1 MRKSFLL
8 LFCFAIVSFL
18 NAQNLTIEQLE
29 SKWKNLYQKGT
40 VAFDKHEY
48 ANAEKYFLESISL
61 LESNQAQNSK
71 YHINSLI
78 KLGETY
84 DKAEEHQKEA
94 SVTNNLKAIRKV
106 LRPGSKK
113 EADYLYHMGIYLS
126 DLKRYHVALDYLSE
140 ALALEEPLAQ
150 MAGEKSLILHR
161 TAFCHYCLN
170 HLPQAINAEKKCIEA
185 DDNRTPDY
193 HKSLA
198 FYYYKAGDWTNL
210 EFVLPRCF
218 DYVRE
223 PVLRKFSQS
232 NAYDRAIYWDNAK
245 SFFTDFIPTYAYEHP
260 SDILSS
266 YAYNAALFSKGILLA
281 AENKSTELTLN
292 SNDPELIRL
301 HAHYLELKGKKDRT
315 LDEEFEM
322 QALSDVII
330 RYQKEHKNEYRQDFR
345 IGWTDVQKK
354 LKDNDIAIEFITIPN
369 KNGDID
375 YAALSI
381 KKNSKSPKLTRLA
394 SFDEMTAIPNDLVYT
409 TPELYNLVWG
419 ALESELEGVQNIYF
433 SAAGLFYNT
442 GIEYLPDE
450 DETCLYQK
458 KNVHRLSSTKEIVLH
473 KSNQIKKTTLFGGIN
488 YDTKISTMINQS
500 QKLDSIAT
508 RGASVSIDSI
518 DLRGASSSS
527 GFAYLQ
533 GTMDEVNDIALIA
546 MESGI
551 ETEVFVGDEGSEAN
565 FKQLT
570 GKDID
575 ALHIAT
581 HGFYYANN
589 KHHKEIAIDQLFY
602 EYNTHF
608 SAVGNET
615 ADEDKMLTRS
625 GLVMSGANNLI
636 RKEPIPDGVQDGIL
650 HADEIANMNLS
661 NVSLLVLSACQS
673 GLGQIVS
680 REGVFGLQRGFK
692 KAGVGSIAMSLWRVN
707 DDATRILMTEMY
719 KNLTAGQTKREAL
732 SNAQNTLRSMDS
744 GVFDKPE
751 YWAAFVII
759 DALD

>member
-1 MRKSFLL
+1 MKTYIFLF
-8 LFCFAIVSFL
+8 FCIINISFL

-29 SKWKNLYQKGT
+29 SKWKTLYRKGT
-40 VAFDKHEY
+40 VAFDKHDY
-48 ANAEKYFLESISL
+48 ANAEKHFLESISL
-61 LESNQAQNSK
+61 LESNEAQNTK

-84 DKAEEHQKEA
+84 DKSEEHQKEA
-94 SVTNNLKAIRKV
+94 SVTNGLKAIRKV

-113 EADYLYHMGIYLS
+113 EVDYLYHMGIYLS
-126 DLKRYHVALDYLSE
+126 DLERYQEALDYLSE
-140 ALALEEPLAQ
+140 ALTLEEPLAQ

-170 HLPQAINAEKKCIEA
+170 HLPQAIEAESKCIEA

-198 FYYYKAGDWTNL
+198 FYYYKVGDWANL
-210 EFVLPRCF
+210 ESVLPRCF

-232 NAYDRAIYWDNAK
+232 NAIDRVIYWDNAK
-245 SFFTDFIPTYAYEHP
+245 SFFTDFIPTYAYEHL

-292 SNDPELIRL
+292 SKDPELIRL
-301 HAHYLELKGKKDRT
+301 HAHYLELKGKKDRS

-354 LKDNDIAIEFITIPN
+354 LKDNDIAIEFITIPSR
-369 KNGDID
+369 NGDIN

-381 KKNSKSPKLTRLA
+381 KKNSKAPKLTRLA
-394 SFDEMTAIPNDLVYT
+394 SLNEMTAIPSDLIYT

-419 ALESELEGVQNIYF
+419 VLESELEGVQNIYF

-450 DETCLYQK
+450 DEICLYQK
-458 KNVHRLSSTKEIVLH
+458 KNVHRLSSTKEIALH
-473 KSNQIKKTTLFGGIN
+473 KSNQIKKSTLFGGIN
-488 YDTKISTMINQS
+488 YDTKISTMVNQS
-500 QKLDSIAT
+500 QKLDSTAT
-508 RGASVSIDSI
+508 RGTFVSIDSI
-518 DLRGASSSS
+518 DLRGASSS

-551 ETEVFVGDEGSEAN
+551 ETEVLVGDEGSEAN

-570 GKDID
+570 GKDLD

-589 KHHKEIAIDQLFY
+589 KRHKEIAIDQLY
-602 EYNTHF
+602 YDYNTHF
-608 SAVGNET
+608 SAVGIENV
-615 ADEDKMLTRS
+615 DEDKMLTRS
-625 GLVMSGANNLI
+625 GLVMAGANNLV
-636 RKEPIPDGVQDGIL
+636 RKESIPDGVQDGIL
-650 HADEIANMNLS
+650 HADEIASMDLS

-673 GLGQIVS
+673 GLGQVVS
-680 REGVFGLQRGFK
+680 SEGVFGLQRGFK

-719 KNLTAGQTKREAL
+719 KNLAAGQTKREAL
-732 SNAQNTLRSMDS
+732 SNAQNTLRIIND
-744 GVFDKPE
+744 GAFNQPD
-751 YWAAFVII
+751 YWAAFVLLDAI
-759 DALD
+759 D

>member
-1 MRKSFLL
+1 MKKTLL
-8 LFCFAIVSFL
+8 LISVFIIVLSL
-18 NAQNLTIEQLE
+18 SAQNLTIEQME
-29 SKWKNLYQKGT
+29 SKWKNLYRKGI
-40 VAFDKHEY
+40 VAFDKHNY
-48 ANAEKYFLESISL
+48 VNAEKHFLESISL
-61 LESNQAQNSK
+61 LETNEAQNTK

-84 DKAEEHQKEA
+84 DMAEEHQKE
-94 SVTNNLKAIRKV
+94 SYVTNDLKAIRKV

-113 EADYLYHMGIYLS
+113 EVDYLYHMGIYLS
-126 DLKRYHVALDYLSE
+126 DLKRYQEALDYLSE
-140 ALALEEPLAQ
+140 ALSYDETLAQ
-150 MAGEKSLILHR
+150 MIGEKSLILHR

-170 HLPQAINAEKKCIEA
+170 HLSQAIDAENRCIEA
-185 DDNRTPDY
+185 DDNKTPDY
-193 HKSLA
+193 YKSLA
-198 FYYYKAGDWTNL
+198 FYYYKAGDWGSL
-210 EFVLPRCF
+210 ESMLPRCF

-232 NAYDRAIYWDNAK
+232 KAYDRAIYWDNAK
-245 SFFTDFIPTYAYEHP
+245 AFFTDFIPKYAYEHP

-301 HAHYLELKGKKDRT
+301 HSHYLELKGKKDRT

-330 RYQKEHKNEYRQDFR
+330 RYQKKHKNEYRQDFR
-345 IGWTDVQKK
+345 IGWTDVQKN
-354 LKDNDIAIEFITIPN
+354 LKYNDIAIEFITIPN

-381 KKNSKSPKLTRLA
+381 KKNSKAPKLTRLA
-394 SFDEMTAIPNDLVYT
+394 SFDEMTAIPSDLIYT

-419 ALESELEGVQNIYF
+419 VLESELEGVQNIFF

-458 KNVHRLSSTKEIVLH
+458 KNVHRLSSTKEIALH
-473 KSNQIKKTTLFGGIN
+473 KSSQIKKSTLFGGIN
-488 YDTKISTMINQS
+488 YDTKISTMVNQS
-500 QKLDSIAT
+500 QKIDSTAT
-508 RGASVSIDSI
+508 RGTFVSIDSI
-518 DLRGASSSS
+518 DLRGVSSS

-551 ETEVFVGDEGSEAN
+551 ETEVLVGDEGSEAN

-570 GKDID
+570 GKDLD

-589 KHHKEIAIDQLFY
+589 KRHKEIAIDQLY
-602 EYNTHF
+602 YDYNTHF
-608 SAVGNET
+608 SAAGIET
-615 ADEDKMLTRS
+615 ANEDKMLTRS
-625 GLVMSGANNLI
+625 GLVMAGANNLV

-650 HADEIANMNLS
+650 HADEIASMDLS

-673 GLGQIVS
+673 GLGQVVS
-680 REGVFGLQRGFK
+680 SEGVFGLQRGFK

-719 KNLTAGQTKREAL
+719 KNLAEGQTKRGAL
-732 SNAQNTLRSMDS
+732 SNALNTLRSYNG
-744 GVFDKPE
+744 GVYDKPE
-751 YWAAFVII
+751 FWAAFIFI